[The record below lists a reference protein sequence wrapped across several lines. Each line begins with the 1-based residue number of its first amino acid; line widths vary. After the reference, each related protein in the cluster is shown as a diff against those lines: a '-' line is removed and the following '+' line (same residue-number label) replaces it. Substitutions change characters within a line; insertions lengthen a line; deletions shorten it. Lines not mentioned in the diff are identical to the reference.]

1 MKKKNQYMLDKIL
14 VVEDDLILVENLC
27 SMLEIEGFHVYSA
40 NNGLEALKLIQ
51 SKRIALILSDISMP
65 VMDGIELLKNI
76 KSNKKYTHIPFI
88 FLTAKTALED
98 KLMALDLMAD
108 DFITKPFVAQEII
121 FKCRNNID
129 NRKKVI
135 QSFLNKSQTEETYT
149 SRDQKFLT
157 ELKIFIDK
165 NISNESLSLK
175 DLGNAF
181 PMSTS
186 SIQKHVKRILGK
198 SIFQFILE
206 TRLHKAKEILDNKA
220 LNVTEVIAVCGFK
233 NHNYFTKKFKEYY
246 DTLPSKLKLGD
257 YSNQED

>member
-1 MKKKNQYMLDKIL
+1 MTKKNQYMMDKIL
-14 VVEDDLILVENLC
+14 VVEDDLILSENL
-27 SMLEIEGFHVYSA
+27 SSILEIEGFQVYSA
-40 NNGLEALKLIQ
+40 SNGLDALKLIK
-51 SKRIALILSDISMP
+51 SKRVALILSDISMP

-76 KSNKKYTHIPFI
+76 KSNKNYTHIPFI

-121 FKCRNNID
+121 LKCRNNID
-129 NRKKVI
+129 NRKQVI
-135 QSFLNKSQTEETYT
+135 QSYLNKSQIEETYT
-149 SRDQKFLT
+149 SRDQKFIT
-157 ELKIFIDK
+157 ELKVFIDK

-186 SIQKHVKRILGK
+186 SIQKHVKRIIGK

-206 TRLHKAKEILDNKA
+206 TRLNKAKEILDNKA
-220 LNVTEVIAVCGFK
+220 LNVTEVIAACGFK
-233 NHNYFTKKFKEYY
+233 NHNYFTKKFKEHF
-246 DTLPSKLKLGD
+246 DMLPSKLKLEGKP
-257 YSNQED
+257 N